1 MGPSN
6 SLTKTT
12 GGTLRNSIIGTA
24 VSLLALATGAHA
36 EATSTSSAS
45 LANVHI
51 SFADADPTDALTP
64 TYSLFGIYGATQV
77 YNAQQYQDDIGF
89 VSTSTTVDAGNY
101 GVVDAAGDTVEGASL
116 HSHSTAT
123 STPPG
128 DFQTSTAIASGQFT
142 LDPGGKLT
150 LTADANLAITDATG
164 VGGTQADA
172 YVQWQYWSVENQR
185 WVVVNDVL
193 FADVYDGL
201 DVSGTLTATIV
212 NTTDA
217 PLTGYFNNGIQATS
231 QFLSAVPE
239 PAETWLLLAGL
250 ALTGMAACRRRDRGP
265 RTTAVRGYHRYFSK
279 SWMGA
284 SPRLV

>member
-1 MGPSN
+1 MRN
-6 SLTKTT
+6 
-12 GGTLRNSIIGTA
+12 TLIGIA
-24 VSLLALATGAHA
+24 VSLLTLATGAHA

-77 YNAQQYQDDIGF
+77 YNAQQYQDNIGF
-89 VSTSTTVDAGNY
+89 VSASTTIDAGNY
-101 GVVDAAGDTVEGASL
+101 GIVDAAGDTVEGASL

-123 STPPG
+123 STPPS
-128 DFQTSTAIASGQFT
+128 DFQTSTATASGQFT

-172 YVQWQYWSVENQR
+172 YVQWQYWSVESQK
-185 WVVVNDVL
+185 WILVNDFL
-193 FADVYDGL
+193 FADIYDGL

-217 PLTGYFNNGIQATS
+217 PLTGYFNNGTQATS

-250 ALTGMAACRRRDRGP
+250 ALTGMAACRRHDRGP
-265 RTTAVRGYHRYFSK
+265 SATAVPGR
-279 SWMGA
+279 
-284 SPRLV
+284 